1 MQKKC
6 PFCGAEMPEE
16 ANLCLTC
23 FSMCFTKNET
33 GSVRLR
39 RFGKNTFRPKVKRRT
54 ERWVSSVL
62 SVLLFSGVLLTAFSS
77 LEKVPEAPQTPNTYE
92 QVAGTDTT
100 AGENTNTVSNLST
113 GAATDGTPAAG
124 EPVRLSGMAESVFG
138 KVTGIGSP
146 VGTAPLAGVG
156 TVGTQTNPVLGTRP
170 NTGATSNSQTN
181 AGSADNS
188 TGGSNSVT
196 TPQETEPTEPE
207 YDNFEYMSYDS
218 KNDKITLIKY
228 KGNSK
233 KVLVPAVIDG
243 KPVARIEE
251 NTFSDN
257 SNIQEIIFESDPA
270 QTFLWLDSGCM
281 TNLTELKTVRMPDTD
296 LGIYTEFAI
305 NCRKLADIDIDNSQ
319 YRFEDGALY
328 YWSSRRWELRYYAP
342 ACKNETLTVASWCAG
357 IDGACNLDENP
368 YLKRIVLHK
377 NVTMFPSNYKI
388 NDALEEVYVEPGNA
402 NGFSVDGVLF
412 YKDNKGVYNGS
423 LYPPSKKDKS
433 FVMPEN
439 VTLNVYRYYCPYL
452 EEIWI
457 PASSGVNAPDTLYFR
472 RCFTNLK
479 VIYLQ
484 KGHSYET
491 ACRSTF
497 TGKTEMY

>member
-23 FSMCFTKNET
+23 FSMCFTINET
-33 GSVRLR
+33 GAVRLR
-39 RFGKNTFRPKVKRRT
+39 LFGKNTFRPKVKRRT
-54 ERWVSSVL
+54 ERWVSAVL
-62 SVLLFSGVLLTAFSS
+62 SVILFSGVLLTAFSS
-77 LEKVPEAPQTPNTYE
+77 LEKVPEASKTPNASAQT
-92 QVAGTDTT
+92 QGTDTP
-100 AGENTNTVSNLST
+100 ADANSNTVSNLST
-113 GAATDGTPAAG
+113 GAATDGTSAAG

-138 KVTGIGSP
+138 KVTGLGSP
-146 VGTAPLAGVG
+146 VGTTPSAGGG
-156 TVGTQTNPVLGTRP
+156 TVGTQTQSVLGTRP

-188 TGGSNSVT
+188 TGGSNTVT
-196 TPQETEPTEPE
+196 KPEEPEPTEPE

-257 SNIQEIIFESDPA
+257 SNIQEIIFESNPA

-412 YKDNKGVYNGS
+412 YKDSKGVYNGS

-439 VTLNVYRYYCPYL
+439 VTLNVYRYYCPNL

-479 VIYLQ
+479 VIHLQ

-491 ACRSTF
+491 TCKKTF
-497 TGKTEMY
+497 TGRTEMY